1 VLKPP
6 SLLEKITIP
15 AQGAAWS
22 ARSRREGASIGFVP
36 TMGALHEG
44 HLDLVHRAKAV
55 CDKVVCSIFVNP
67 LQFSNSEDLNN
78 YPRQLERDSELLEQ
92 VGCDMLFTPE
102 KESIFTDFT
111 PTKYDLEGLD
121 DHWEG
126 PSRPGH
132 FQGVVN
138 VVERLF
144 FYVRPDQAFFGEKDR
159 QQLTILR
166 AMAKQQR
173 WPVTITPCQT
183 VRSADGLALSSR
195 NQRLDPVQ
203 REQATVLYRT
213 LKTVEALA
221 FRSSVENTRKAALAV
236 LESEPEVVLDH
247 LGFADAETL
256 HPIIQWDP
264 AREAIALIAAQ
275 VGPVRLIDN
284 ITLHPLV

>member
-1 VLKPP
+1 M
-6 SLLEKITIP
+6 
-15 AQGAAWS
+15 ARRGS
-22 ARSRREGASIGFVP
+22 ARIGFVP

-44 HLDLVHRAKAV
+44 HLDLVQRAKAE

-67 LQFSNSEDLNN
+67 LQFNNKEDLER

-102 KESIFTDFT
+102 KEAIFTNFT
-111 PTKYDLEGLD
+111 PTKYDLEGLEA
-121 DHWEG
+121 HWEG

-166 AMAKQQR
+166 AIGKQQR
-173 WPVTITPCQT
+173 WPVDIVPCLT
-183 VRSADGLALSSR
+183 VRDADGLALSSR
-195 NQRLDPVQ
+195 NQRLDPEQ
-203 REQATVLYRT
+203 RKQATVIYRA
-213 LKTVEALA
+213 LKAAQDIA
-221 FRSSVENTRKAALAV
+221 FRRSVEETRKAALAV
-236 LESEPEVVLDH
+236 LDTEPIVILDY

-256 HPIIQWDP
+256 HPLTKWDS
-264 AREAIALIAAQ
+264 AREAAKRS
-275 VGPVRLIDN
+275 V
-284 ITLHPLV
+284 

>member
-1 VLKPP
+1 
-6 SLLEKITIP
+6 
-15 AQGAAWS
+15 
-22 ARSRREGASIGFVP
+22 
-36 TMGALHEG
+36 MGALHEG
-44 HLDLVHRAKAV
+44 HLDLVRRAKQV

-67 LQFSNSEDLNN
+67 LQFSNPEDLSN
-78 YPRQLERDSELLEQ
+78 YPRQLERDSELLER
-92 VGCDMLFTPE
+92 VGCDMLFAPE

-111 PTKYDLEGLD
+111 PTKYDLQGLD
-121 DHWEG
+121 GHWEG

-144 FYVRPDQAFFGEKDR
+144 FYVRPDHAFFGEKDR

-166 AMAKQQR
+166 SIAKQQR
-173 WPVTITPCQT
+173 WPVAITPCPT

-195 NQRLDPVQ
+195 NQRLDAIQ

-221 FRSSVENTRKAALAV
+221 YRSSVEDTRRAALAV
-236 LESEPEVVLDH
+236 METEPTIVLDH

-256 HPIIQWDP
+256 QPLTQWDP
-264 AREAIALIAAQ
+264 AREAVALIAAQ

-284 ITLHPLV
+284 ITLRPLE